1 VDINSYG
8 SLIKQ
13 VVPGTFVPDIA
24 PGAGTPS
31 ATPAVAPVAG
41 GTFKDAV
48 KSFLGGVNEKMA
60 TSDQLSTA
68 LAAGKTHRSKR
79 RTLHSSSRSPSA
91 TNCSL
96 HIPRF
101 NRCRS
106 SRQLGTGLKSD
117 ARSPIKES
125 GCGWTTSR
133 TEAGPHVK
141 PD

>member
-68 LAAGKTHRSKR
+68 LAAGKTHDSEKVITSVEEANLAFEF
-79 RTLHSSSRSPSA
+79 TLAVRNKLLA
-91 TNCSL
+91 
-96 HIPRF
+96 
-101 NRCRS
+101 
-106 SRQLGTGLKSD
+106 
-117 ARSPIKES
+117 AY
-125 GCGWTTSR
+125 
-133 TEAGPHVK
+133 TEIQQMQV
-141 PD
+141 